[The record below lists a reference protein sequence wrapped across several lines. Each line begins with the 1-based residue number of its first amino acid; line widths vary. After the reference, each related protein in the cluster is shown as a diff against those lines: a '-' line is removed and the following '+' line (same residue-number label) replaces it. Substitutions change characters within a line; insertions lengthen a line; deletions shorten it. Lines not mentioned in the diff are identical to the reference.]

1 MLSFDESLPIG
12 NNRLIVKG
20 ISDYYG
26 SPIKQDTI
34 QFDVEAVET
43 SDEFFITSFEI
54 ISPNRI
60 KLVFNL
66 DVDESL
72 VTDTRNYLFDPENKV
87 ISVEVENTDK
97 KVIYLNLDEKKP
109 VGSIGKEYRLQIIN
123 LRSSIASGSL
133 RINSGAGSYAVLTS
147 FAKDLSDVYLY
158 PNPANVE
165 KGKVTFANLP
175 KRTKIVIF
183 SINGDRITEIEEN
196 DGDGGVDFNLSYSS
210 GEKLN
215 SGIYIYRVV
224 MLDDSN
230 NEVDEKIGKFA
241 VIK

>member
-1 MLSFDESLPIG
+1 M
-12 NNRLIVKG
+12 
-20 ISDYYG
+20 
-26 SPIKQDTI
+26 
-34 QFDVEAVET
+34 
-43 SDEFFITSFEI
+43 
-54 ISPNRI
+54 
-60 KLVFNL
+60 
-66 DVDESL
+66 
-72 VTDTRNYLFDPENKV
+72 
-87 ISVEVENTDK
+87 
-97 KVIYLNLDEKKP
+97 
-109 VGSIGKEYRLQIIN
+109 QIIN